1 MRHYMAIALW
11 APQRRLVMQRR
22 DGEAEHAAGQLGF
35 FGGDIEGNEHP
46 ELAARRELAEETS
59 LDAQGMK
66 LRRIGAFVIPA
77 ASGDIAWDRHF
88 HVYEAKL
95 PSADFYVY
103 EGSGAEAYRLGEL
116 RQRDDI
122 NTSAHYL
129 LNEVQIF

>member
-1 MRHYMAIALW
+1 MRHYTAVALW

-22 DGEAEHAAGQLGF
+22 DGEAEYAAGQLGF
-35 FGGDIEGNEHP
+35 FGGGIEGSERP
-46 ELAARRELAEETS
+46 EFAARRELAEETS

-77 ASGDIAWDRHF
+77 VSGGINWERHF
-88 HVYEAKL
+88 HVYEARL

-103 EGSGAEAYRLGEL
+103 EGSGAEAYPLGEL
-116 RQRDDI
+116 RQRDNI